1 MRNPVGI
8 YYAYWEQEWNTDF
21 IPYVKKAKKLGFDI
35 LEINAG
41 AITEMSSVERRA
53 LADAAKENGIDLT
66 YCIGLPG
73 RYDVSSEDETV
84 RKNGVDYV
92 GKILDSMHEMN
103 GKVLDG
109 IIYASWPMKTVP
121 DIDAKKRMRAQSL
134 KSLGELMKK
143 AEQYDIRYCLE
154 IVNRFEQC
162 ILNCAA
168 EGIEYLKE
176 LGSPNAKL
184 LLDTFHMNIEEDNI
198 GAAIRSTKGMLGHF
212 HIGECNRKT
221 PGTGRMPWNEIFTAL
236 SDIDYNGA
244 IVMEPFLKTGGQV
257 GSDIRVF
264 RDLSNN
270 ADTEQMDSLAEQSA
284 KFVKECLKCKK

>member
-1 MRNPVGI
+1 MKNPVGI
-8 YYAYWEQEWNTDF
+8 YYAYWEREWDTDF
-21 IPYVKKAKKLGFDI
+21 VPYIKKVKKLGFDI

-41 AITEMSSVERRA
+41 AITEMSAVKRRT
-53 LADAAKENGIDLT
+53 LADIANEYGISLT
-66 YCIGLPG
+66 YCIGLPSKF
-73 RYDVSSEDETV
+73 DVSSENETV
-84 RKNGVDYV
+84 RKNGINYV
-92 GKILDSMHEMN
+92 GKILDCMHEMG
-103 GKVLDG
+103 GKTLGG
-109 IIYASWPMKTVP
+109 IIYASWPMKAVP
-121 DIDAKKRMRAQSL
+121 DIDLKKRMRAQSL
-134 KSLGELMKK
+134 KSLSELMRK

-162 ILNCAA
+162 ILNCAT

-198 GAAIRSTKGMLGHF
+198 GDAIRYAKDKLGHF

-236 SDIDYNGA
+236 SDIDYKGA

-257 GSDIRVF
+257 GSDIHVF
-264 RDLSNN
+264 RDLSDN
-270 ADTEQMDSLAEQSA
+270 ADTEQIDRMAERSA
-284 KFVKECLKCKK
+284 KFVKECLK

>member
-1 MRNPVGI
+1 MKNPVGI
-8 YYAYWEQEWNTDF
+8 YYAYWEREWDTDF
-21 IPYVKKAKKLGFDI
+21 VPYVEKVKKLGFDI

-41 AITEMSSVERRA
+41 AITEMSSAERRA
-53 LADAAKENGIDLT
+53 LADTAKEYGIGLT

-73 RYDVSSEDETV
+73 KFDVSSEDEAI
-84 RKNGVDYV
+84 RKNGIDYV
-92 GKILDSMHEMN
+92 GRILDCMHEMG
-103 GKVLDG
+103 GKTLGG
-109 IIYASWPMKTVP
+109 IIYASWPMKGVP
-121 DIDAKKRMRAQSL
+121 DIDLKKRMRAQSL

-143 AEQYDIRYCLE
+143 AEQYDISYCLE

-198 GAAIRSTKGMLGHF
+198 GDAIRSAKGMLGHF

-221 PGTGRMPWNEIFTAL
+221 PGTGRMLWSEIFTAL
-236 SDIDYNGA
+236 SDIDYKGA
-244 IVMEPFLKTGGQV
+244 VVMEPFLKTGGQV

-264 RDLSNN
+264 RDLSGN
-270 ADTEQMDSLAEQSA
+270 ADNEQMDRMAERSA
-284 KFVKECLKCKK
+284 KFVKECFK